1 MRLLLWVLLATLL
14 TLLSSTNT
22 TLSKLS
28 NPDAT
33 DVDSTFPVPA
43 AYGGY
48 DVKRSRR
55 LRADDTEI
63 SVNDNS
69 VEEERA
75 FSVSNIFNRANE
87 AIRTRL
93 SAQAKKSPDFI
104 TELWYDQVKGN
115 KNILNGA
122 NKAPATQLSAQAQK
136 SLDSVAENAFVTAF
150 KNGVTPEAIRAR
162 MMGKNNPLVG
172 QYKVWYDNIITG
184 GKKNVLNGANK
195 APATQVSAE
204 MSAQIQKSLD
214 TFAERVFVF
223 AHNNGVTPEAIGA
236 KMAGRNS
243 PFVEKYKAWLGKI
256 AAAEKVN

>member
-14 TLLSSTNT
+14 TLLSSTNA

-55 LRADDTEI
+55 LRVDDTEI
-63 SVNDNS
+63 SVNDHS

-93 SAQAKKSPDFI
+93 SAQAKKSLDFI
-104 TELWYDQVKGN
+104 TER
-115 KNILNGA
+115 
-122 NKAPATQLSAQAQK
+122 T
-136 SLDSVAENAFVTAF
+136 FVTAY
-150 KNGVTPEAIRAR
+150 KNGVTPEAMRAR
-162 MMGKNNPLVG
+162 KM
-172 QYKVWYDNIITG
+172 G
-184 GKKNVLNGANK
+184 GKALLSRDTKFGM
-195 APATQVSAE
+195 T
-204 MSAQIQKSLD
+204 KSRG
-214 TFAERVFVF
+214 TR
-223 AHNNGVTPEAIGA
+223 T
-236 KMAGRNS
+236 S
-243 PFVEKYKAWLGKI
+243 
-256 AAAEKVN
+256 

>member
-14 TLLSSTNT
+14 TLLSSTNA

-55 LRADDTEI
+55 LRVDDTEI
-63 SVNDNS
+63 SVNDHS
-69 VEEERA
+69 VEVERA

-93 SAQAKKSPDFI
+93 SAQAKKSLDFI

-150 KNGVTPEAIRAR
+150 KNG
-162 MMGKNNPLVG
+162 
-172 QYKVWYDNIITG
+172 YKVWYDNIITGG

-223 AHNNGVTPEAIGA
+223 AHKNGVTPEAIGA